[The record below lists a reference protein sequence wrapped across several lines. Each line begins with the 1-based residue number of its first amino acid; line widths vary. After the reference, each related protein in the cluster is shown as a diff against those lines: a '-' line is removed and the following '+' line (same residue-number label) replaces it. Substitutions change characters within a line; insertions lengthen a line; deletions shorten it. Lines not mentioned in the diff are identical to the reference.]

1 MVKDPMTSEWID
13 LRHLGT
19 KENGSSLGAMF
30 VGRCADGRRV
40 QVTLIGKPSYAPKRF
55 EYGLTFTNGSKER
68 MFYGLVGVNQRPW
81 MSRRLMLIRRHFHAV
96 EIRTQ

>member
-1 MVKDPMTSEWID
+1 MVKDPMTSEWVE

-30 VGRCADGRRV
+30 VGRCGDGRRV

-55 EYGLTFTNGSKER
+55 EYALTFSAGSKER
-68 MFYGLVGVNQRPW
+68 MFYG
-81 MSRRLMLIRRHFHAV
+81 SCSEDLIGCFKANR
-96 EIRTQ
+96 